1 MLTRLIVISY
11 VWPLE
16 AALWF
21 AIALAAVVGYHISVP
36 IMSAAG
42 AVFAPELTWKLL
54 GALIFPAITF
64 FILAIVAGPILILID
79 VRQAVRKIDARLGRK
94 EDFERP
100 QSSERREPS
109 I

>member
-1 MLTRLIVISY
+1 MLTRLIVASY
-11 VWPLE
+11 VWLLE

-21 AIALAAVVGYHISVP
+21 AIALAAVVGYHITVP

-42 AVFAPELTWKLL
+42 AALAPEFAWKLIGSL
-54 GALIFPAITF
+54 VLSAFTF
-64 FILAIVAGPILILID
+64 FVLAVVAGPILILID
-79 VRQAVRKIDARLGRK
+79 VRQAARSIEARMGRK

-100 QSSERREPS
+100 HSSERREPS